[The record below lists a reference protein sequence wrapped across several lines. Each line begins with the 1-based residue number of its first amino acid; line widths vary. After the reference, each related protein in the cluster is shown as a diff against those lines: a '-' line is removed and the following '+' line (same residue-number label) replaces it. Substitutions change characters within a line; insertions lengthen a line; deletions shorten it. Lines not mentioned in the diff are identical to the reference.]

1 MRKFIAISFIIIF
14 SFNIIGYRLWVS
26 FLENKSESRLE
37 AILDLDQY
45 NENDLIRI
53 SLPLN
58 NAYQND
64 WSEFKRVNGEI
75 SFDGKIY
82 HYVKEKVQFGQLILL
97 CLPDHDKMLLEAGVN
112 SKHAA
117 PKIIL
122 SALQDECIQTYS
134 LIFHNYFDNYV
145 TPTLSNFNFFIN
157 SSFHLSIERPP
168 DVLSC

>member
-1 MRKFIAISFIIIF
+1 MDK
-14 SFNIIGYRLWVS
+14 
-26 FLENKSESRLE
+26 
-37 AILDLDQY
+37 Y
-45 NENDLIRI
+45 NENDLIKI

-112 SKHAA
+112 SKHSS
-117 PKIIL
+117 PKVVF
-122 SALQDECIQTYS
+122 SALQDECLPTYV
-134 LIFHNYFDNYV
+134 LIFPGNLDNIV
-145 TPTLSNFNFFIN
+145 TPTQLNVYSGVTN
-157 SSFHLSIERPP
+157 SFHLAIERPP
-168 DVLSC
+168 AVLSC